1 MSSGSI
7 MPLILAWHMAKDFR
21 IPTSIKINK
30 LELNNIQKSSK
41 KILLNTNKIN
51 LSLFKSRPKSK
62 SILISLKTKKE
73 RENETFKL

>member
-1 MSSGSI
+1 MT
-7 MPLILAWHMAKDFR
+7 KDFR
-21 IPTSIKINK
+21 IPTLIKINK

-41 KILLNTNKIN
+41 KNLLNTNKIN